1 MKLDAQTRDALRQ
14 YKKTINAQRRENV
27 LREIDTVRV
36 VEEIVEFV
44 RCQQAVYIAGVYIR
58 QS

>member
-14 YKKTINAQRRENV
+14 YKKTIHAQRRENG
-27 LREIDTVRV
+27 LREIDTARV

>member
-14 YKKTINAQRRENV
+14 YKKTINAQRRENG
-27 LREIDTVRV
+27 LREIDTARV
-36 VEEIVEFV
+36 VEEIIEFV

>member
-14 YKKTINAQRRENV
+14 YKKTINAQRRENG
-27 LREIDTVRV
+27 LREIDTARV
-36 VEEIVEFV
+36 VEGIVEFV

>member
-1 MKLDAQTRDALRQ
+1 MKLDVQTRDALRQ
-14 YKKTINAQRRENV
+14 YKKTINAQRRENG
-27 LREIDTVRV
+27 LREIDTARV
-36 VEEIVEFV
+36 VEEIIEFV

>member
-1 MKLDAQTRDALRQ
+1 MKLDAHTRDMLRQ
-14 YKKTINAQRRENV
+14 YKKTINAQRRENG
-27 LREIDTVRV
+27 LREIDTARV
-36 VEEIVEFV
+36 VEEMVEFI

>member
-1 MKLDAQTRDALRQ
+1 MKLDAHTRDILRQ
-14 YKKTINAQRRENV
+14 YKNTINAQRRENG
-27 LREIDTVRV
+27 LREIDTARV
-36 VEEIVEFV
+36 VEEMVEFM

>member
-14 YKKTINAQRRENV
+14 YKKTINAQRRENG
-27 LREIDTVRV
+27 LREIDTARV

>member
-14 YKKTINAQRRENV
+14 YKKTINAQRRENG
-27 LREIDTVRV
+27 LREIDTARI
-36 VEEIVEFV
+36 VEEIIEFV